1 MDKQRKEILRHTI
14 KKQMVLFERW
24 YDTLNPEHEY
34 YEISKYLS
42 IKFTQEFEDETFE
55 EINLL
60 DTIVYLLGWPKK
72 GEWYKHY
79 WDDEPQISRMNF
91 EWLECLFFETV
102 CSDDDHVDKILE
114 QLLEEEYTIP
124 SEEEIKKEKIEEQER
139 IKRRVERK
147 NA

>member
-1 MDKQRKEILRHTI
+1 
-14 KKQMVLFERW
+14 
-24 YDTLNPEHEY
+24 
-34 YEISKYLS
+34 
-42 IKFTQEFEDETFE
+42 
-55 EINLL
+55 
-60 DTIVYLLGWPKK
+60 
-72 GEWYKHY
+72 
-79 WDDEPQISRMNF
+79 MNF